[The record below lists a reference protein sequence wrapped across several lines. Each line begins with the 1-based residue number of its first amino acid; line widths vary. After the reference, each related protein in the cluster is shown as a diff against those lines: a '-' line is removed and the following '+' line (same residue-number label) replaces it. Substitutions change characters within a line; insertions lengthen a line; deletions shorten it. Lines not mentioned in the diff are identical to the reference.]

1 MEKEILKLENVS
13 YRYADEVSDYY
24 ALKDINYT
32 FELGKVYAI
41 RGKSGSGKTTLLSLI
56 SGLETNY
63 EGAITYDGKDL
74 KKMDL
79 DKYRNTC
86 IGIVFQS
93 YNLLPHLTA
102 SENIILSMDINGMK
116 IKNKREKALE
126 LMKSVGLSDT
136 FASRKILKL
145 SGGEQQRIAI
155 ARSLSYDPDVI
166 IADEPTGALDYNTG
180 KMVLKLLQDTCRKEG
195 MTVVLITHNLAI
207 APMADRVIKMKNSKV
222 ISNIINESI
231 VSVDEIEW

>member
-74 KKMDL
+74 K
-79 DKYRNTC
+79 
-86 IGIVFQS
+86 
-93 YNLLPHLTA
+93 
-102 SENIILSMDINGMK
+102 EIL
-116 IKNKREKALE
+116 
-126 LMKSVGLSDT
+126 V
-136 FASRKILKL
+136 
-145 SGGEQQRIAI
+145 
-155 ARSLSYDPDVI
+155 
-166 IADEPTGALDYNTG
+166 
-180 KMVLKLLQDTCRKEG
+180 
-195 MTVVLITHNLAI
+195 
-207 APMADRVIKMKNSKV
+207 
-222 ISNIINESI
+222 
-231 VSVDEIEW
+231 